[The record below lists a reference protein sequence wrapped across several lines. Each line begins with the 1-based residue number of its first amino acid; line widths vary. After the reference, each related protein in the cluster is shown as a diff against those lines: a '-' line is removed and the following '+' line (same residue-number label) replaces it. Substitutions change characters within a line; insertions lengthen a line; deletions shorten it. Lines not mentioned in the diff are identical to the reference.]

1 MPNRETFKMSYA
13 FCANGRIWASTKFS
27 WTGSRGSKHSGP
39 PVRPVGV
46 ASGSGG
52 VTPNTRLP
60 APIRARLMAWRSQHR
75 RSISRALNTPSSRRW
90 PSPANGAVWPKA
102 GLRSSSPM
110 GNPQA
115 RLMVVGEAPGANEDR
130 TGLPFVGQAGK
141 FLDLLLAAVDLS
153 RKDSVYICNVLK
165 CRPPGNR
172 DPMADEIELCSPFLK
187 RQIALVAP
195 EVILA
200 VGTFAAQLLTGT
212 NRPLGK
218 LRGSVYAYEG
228 VPLVVTYHPAAL
240 LRNAGWTRS
249 TMGRFPAPSRG
260 HGRKLMETASIPAAL
275 PEYDRQP
282 PYSLEAEF
290 SVLGGMLIDNDAVA
304 KAIEIVDDSMFY
316 REANRRLFRGMV
328 RLFERGDVVDVI
340 TLNEELKNTDEVE
353 SAGGAPYLAEHSRRG
368 PDGGQHRLPC
378 PDRS

>member
-1 MPNRETFKMSYA
+1 MSTDPKDIRDVVRFLRQREDLGLGEIFLERLTREQVLMA
-13 FCANGRIWASTKFS
+13 AAEAR
-27 WTGSRGSKHSGP
+27 RGAQTEWMGAPEHETARADP
-39 PVRPVGV
+39 
-46 ASGSGG
+46 SGG
-52 VTPNTRLP
+52 DGLE
-60 APIRARLMAWRSQHR
+60 
-75 RSISRALNTPSSRRW
+75 IS
-90 PSPANGAVWPKA
+90 SPAVDLTVLKYSKLKEVAESCQRCRLAKGRTQVVF
-102 GLRSSSPM
+102 SD

-172 DPMADEIELCSPFLK
+172 DPMGDEIELCSPFLK

-218 LRGSVYAYEG
+218 LRGSVYAYED

-240 LRNAGWTRS
+240 LRNAGWIRS
-249 TMGRFPAPSRG
+249 TW
-260 HGRKLMETASIPAAL
+260 
-275 PEYDRQP
+275 
-282 PYSLEAEF
+282 
-290 SVLGGMLIDNDAVA
+290 
-304 KAIEIVDDSMFY
+304 DDLQLL
-316 REANRRLFRGMV
+316 REVM
-328 RLFERGDVVDVI
+328 
-340 TLNEELKNTDEVE
+340 
-353 SAGGAPYLAEHSRRG
+353 
-368 PDGGQHRLPC
+368 DG
-378 PDRS
+378 S

>member
-1 MPNRETFKMSYA
+1 VSAEP
-13 FCANGRIWASTKFS
+13 
-27 WTGSRGSKHSGP
+27 
-39 PVRPVGV
+39 
-46 ASGSGG
+46 
-52 VTPNTRLP
+52 
-60 APIRARLMAWRSQHR
+60 
-75 RSISRALNTPSSRRW
+75 RSIRDVARFLSQRADLGLDELFLEGLTREQVLRAAGEARRGAQPERRGVPEHETARADPSEPDGLEISA
-90 PSPANGAVWPKA
+90 PHIDLA
-102 GLRSSSPM
+102 GLEYSELAAVAESCQRCRLAKGRTQVVFSD

-172 DPMADEIELCSPFLK
+172 DPMGDEIELCSPFLK

-212 NRPLGK
+212 NRTLGK

-249 TMGRFPAPSRG
+249 TW
-260 HGRKLMETASIPAAL
+260 
-275 PEYDRQP
+275 
-282 PYSLEAEF
+282 
-290 SVLGGMLIDNDAVA
+290 
-304 KAIEIVDDSMFY
+304 DDLQLL
-316 REANRRLFRGMV
+316 REVM
-328 RLFERGDVVDVI
+328 
-340 TLNEELKNTDEVE
+340 
-353 SAGGAPYLAEHSRRG
+353 
-368 PDGGQHRLPC
+368 DG
-378 PDRS
+378 S